1 MIIDG
6 VITIF
11 VQFLVLKTTIPNPN
25 VVSDKRKQWQWLLRS
40 VYVAISH
47 TDQCVS
53 VWRSQ
58 LRTSSWTGSMFSLR
72 GLSVGLEFPVWQ
84 LAESDYWREQF
95 QTISEDVSVR
105 NVLMHSAQ
113 WRFHDDALYKSTI
126 YLLTCL
132 LTCLLDTAC
141 LLCSPYGT
149 FSTEPVASIFR
160 MR

>member
-1 MIIDG
+1 MTVIIAVGLCCDFTHWSMC
-6 VITIF
+6 IRLTF
-11 VQFLVLKTTIPNPN
+11 SAENQFLDWWEPVPGL
-25 VVSDKRKQWQWLLRS
+25 V
-40 VYVAISH
+40 
-47 TDQCVS
+47 
-53 VWRSQ
+53 
-58 LRTSSWTGSMFSLR
+58 RTSSWTGSMFSLR